1 VEGVGAARVLVMVA
15 ARALSSGVDATS
27 AREMRGVPGSRI
39 TTAEAFW
46 LATAGGGEALGLPVG
61 KFAPGFEF
69 DALVVDVAAQQSN
82 IALWPGVD
90 SAADVFD
97 KIVLNAGRANIA
109 TVWVGGRI
117 RSGAVPVS
125 ANAP

>member
-1 VEGVGAARVLVMVA
+1 MVA
-15 ARALSSGVDATS
+15 ARALNSGVDATN
-27 AREMRGVPGSRI
+27 ARETRGVAGSRI

-46 LATAGGGEALGLPVG
+46 LATAGGGEALGLPIG

-69 DALVVDVAAQQSN
+69 DALVVDVAAPQSN
-82 IALWPGVD
+82 IALWPGLD

-109 TVWVGGRI
+109 AVWVGGRI

-125 ANAP
+125 AGVA